1 MSDLFTRNIQNVRNI
16 KKQPFKTNDVNDI
29 LEAKDGQHYIRRRKD
44 YHGLTDNVKSING
57 IKPDISTGAN
67 PIFLPIINVKYYME
81 NNRTEIFAV
90 GDLTSYQLQF
100 SGSPEISGMYNPD
113 TNTTH
118 FTFQNSTQGFPDDLV
133 LKDIHSNTALPID
146 VDMYKFAENT
156 RNFLIPHV
164 VTDELTDQSSPIPLI
179 TFTGDLTTLRTPIS
193 NEPYLFKVTDDT
205 GQSLTTE
212 QITVTYHE
220 DKNITEYTFNW
231 ELVSRWSIVNFTL
244 SDSQG
249 KNWFYHKSYRNLA

>member
-16 KKQPFKTNDVNDI
+16 KKQPFKTNDVNDL
-29 LEAKDGQHYIRRRKD
+29 LEDKAGKHYIRRRKD
-44 YHGLTDNVKSING
+44 YHCLTDNIKSING
-57 IKPDISTGAN
+57 MKPDISTGNN
-67 PIFLPIINVKYYME
+67 PIFLPIISVKYNIA
-81 NNRTEIFAV
+81 NNRTEVYAV
-90 GDLTSYQLQF
+90 GDLTSYKLKF
-100 SGSPEISGMYNPD
+100 SGSSEISGQYDAN
-113 TNTTH
+113 TNTTS
-118 FTFQNSTQGFPDDLV
+118 FIFPNGTNGFPEDLV
-133 LKDIHSNTALPID
+133 LKDIYGKTALPID

-164 VTDELTDQSSPIPLI
+164 VTDDLTDQSPKPLI
-179 TFTGDLTTLRTPIS
+179 TFTGDLKTLRTPIS

-220 DKNITEYTFNW
+220 DKNITEYTFDW
-231 ELVSRWSIVNFTL
+231 ELVARWSIVNFTL

-249 KNWFYHKSYRNLA
+249 KNWFYHKSYINLA